1 MPAILLDG
9 WLFIAP
15 VIVASN
21 LVKRFGNLV
30 AVDNIS
36 FTVEEGEIFGF
47 LGPNGA
53 GKTTAMKMIQ
63 CVSPGSGGK
72 LTVFGMDVNTEQR
85 KIKRL
90 IGVVP
95 QENNFDPDF
104 TVYENLLVYSRYFDI
119 PRRDAE
125 KTISEL
131 LDFVQLDEKKDTMIE
146 HLSGG
151 MKRRLILARALVNRS
166 RLLIL
171 DEPTVGLD
179 PQARHL
185 IWDRI
190 RKLQAQGST
199 IVLTTHYLEEAARL
213 CDRLVIMDSGKILV
227 EGKPDELVRDYIGTE
242 IVEVQNGPEAVACL
256 DRIAAKYETIGD
268 MIQVYTDDPQKVANA
283 LLEEC
288 RPGHVVA
295 RKATLEDVFLKLTG
309 RKLRE

>member
-1 MPAILLDG
+1 MG
-9 WLFIAP
+9 WSSIAP

-21 LVKRFGNLV
+21 LVKRFGDLV

-36 FTVEEGEIFGF
+36 FTVDEGEIFGF

-63 CVSPGSGGK
+63 CVSPITGGR
-72 LTVFGMDVNTEQR
+72 LTVFGMDVSSEQR

-119 PRRDAE
+119 PRREAE
-125 KTISEL
+125 KTIGEL
-131 LDFVQLDEKKDTMIE
+131 LDFVQLGEKKDTKIE

-151 MKRRLILARALVNRS
+151 MKRRLILARALVNSS

-213 CDRLVIMDSGKILV
+213 CDRLIIMDSGRILV
-227 EGKPDELVRDYIGTE
+227 EGKPDELVKEYIGTE
-242 IVEVQNGPEAVACL
+242 IVEVQNTPEAAACL
-256 DRIAAKYETIGD
+256 DSVAARYEMIGD
-268 MIQVYTDDPQKVANA
+268 MIQVYTDDPKRVANA

-288 RPGHVVA
+288 RPGQVVA

-309 RKLRE
+309 RKLKE